1 MATKKR
7 AKRFDRGGMSEEDLA
22 SNPNRGIVDQTE
34 EEAANE
40 AAMTMR
46 QRAMTEG
53 DRDEKAMATPAM
65 RSLKVEAEAP
75 VKSAPAMRKPKPSG
89 VSDTGS
95 KLRAMDN
102 AMAPKKPETLDER
115 RNRRA
120 TEFKELFTRRSPMA
134 AARDAMKPK
143 FKASSSYASGG
154 SVSASSRADGIATK
168 GKTRGKIC

>member
-7 AKRFDRGGMSEEDLA
+7 VKRYNGDDESMVNA
-22 SNPNRGIVDQTE
+22 PNRGIVDQTE

-46 QRAMTEG
+46 QRAMAEG
-53 DRDEKAMATPAM
+53 DRDEKAMPKQDFMSSKEPEAPAM
-65 RSLKVEAEAP
+65 RKT
-75 VKSAPAMRKPKPSG
+75 AMRKPKPSG
-89 VSDTGS
+89 VSDTGT

-115 RNRRA
+115 RSRRA
-120 TEFKELFTRRSPMA
+120 TEFKELLGRRSPMA